1 MKKMNILSSKRSLI
15 ASGLML
21 ITLLVINHF
30 GHFKNINPLQP
41 LSGFP
46 RHIGHWYGE
55 TGRFDQKIYD
65 ILGVDDFFLC
75 NYKSHDGKQIQLYI
89 GYYNSQREGVLI
101 HSPKN
106 CMPGS
111 GWNIIHTSIKE
122 LTVPGIRFTK
132 TNIIKMILKKG
143 NQKQVLLYWFQS
155 RGRII
160 CSEYRQKIYLVLDA
174 ILKHRTDGSFVR
186 LIAPVS
192 QNEAKTT
199 EYMEVFIQ
207 QLFPILEQYLP
218 GA

>member
-1 MKKMNILSSKRSLI
+1 
-15 ASGLML
+15 ML
-21 ITLLVINHF
+21 ITLLTINHF
-30 GHFKNINPLQP
+30 GHFKNVNTLQP

-46 RHIGHWYGE
+46 HNIGCWDGK
-55 TGRFDQKIYD
+55 TSRFDQKIYD
-65 ILGVDDFFLC
+65 ILGVDDSFLC
-75 NYKSHDGKQIQLYI
+75 DYRSHDGKQIQLYI
-89 GYYNSQREGVLI
+89 GYYNSQREGDLI

-111 GWNIIHTSIKE
+111 GWNIIHTSIQA
-122 LTVPGIRFTK
+122 LTVPDTRSSK

-143 NQKQVLLYWFQS
+143 NQKQIVLYWFQS

-160 CSEYRQKIYLVLDA
+160 SSEYLQKIYLILDA

-192 QNEAKTT
+192 QNEAETT
-199 EYMEVFIQ
+199 EYMEDFAQ
-207 QLFPILEQYLP
+207 QLFPILEEYLP